1 MKPMLASDFEEGR
14 AQFPLFAQPKVDGV
28 RALNMTGNLTG
39 RSLKAFKNK
48 HVTRL
53 LSHSA
58 LRGLDGEMTVDVDWN
73 HPELCSLT
81 TSALNTIEGEPRVRW
96 YLFDYVTIETKDLP
110 YEQRLVALNK
120 RLFDILTE
128 YPGWQGMLR
137 LMPTYLCKTMRD
149 LQIIDDMHIEQ
160 DLEGTITRK
169 PDMPHKQGRST
180 AKELGLNRIK
190 RFITFEFRI
199 TGVIEGNENQNEAT
213 INELGHT
220 ERSSHQENMVPN
232 GMVGA
237 LTGVVM
243 TEMRAGDVVFEVGQE
258 IKVGA
263 GRLNHADRKRYF
275 EDPSLITGKIG
286 VAKFFPKGVKEKLRF
301 PTFQNLRAEEDMS

>member
-28 RALNMTGNLTG
+28 RAMNMTGTLTG
-39 RSLKAFKNK
+39 RSLKKFKNK
-48 HVTRL
+48 FVTKL
-53 LSHSA
+53 LSHSI
-58 LRGLDGEMTVDVDWN
+58 LRGLDGEMTVDEDWN
-73 HPELCSLT
+73 HPRLCSLT
-81 TSALNTIEGEPRVRW
+81 TSALGTIEGEPRVRW
-96 YLFDYVTIETKDLP
+96 YLFDYVTVETKDLP
-110 YEQRLVALNK
+110 YEERLVALNR
-120 RLFDILTE
+120 RLFEILGE

-137 LMPTYLCKTMRD
+137 LMPTYLCKD
-149 LQIIDDMHIEQ
+149 LAELRRVDDMHIEQ

-180 AKELGLNRIK
+180 AIELGLNRIK
-190 RFITFEFRI
+190 RFVTFEFRI

-220 ERSSHQENMVPN
+220 ERSTHQENMVPN

-237 LTGVVM
+237 LTGVVVTPM
-243 TEMRAGDVVFEVGQE
+243 KAGDVEFVVGQT

-263 GRLNHADRKRYF
+263 GRLTHKERKAYF
-275 EDPSLITGKIG
+275 EDPSLIIGQLG

-301 PTFQNLRAEEDMS
+301 PTFQNLRAAEDMS

>member
-110 YEQRLVALNK
+110 YEDRLKALNK
-120 RLFDILTE
+120 RLFELLGT

-137 LMPTYLCKTMRD
+137 LMPTYLCRNMDD
-149 LQIIDDMHIEQ
+149 LRRIDDMHLGQ

-199 TGVIEGNENQNEAT
+199 TGVIEGAENQNEAT

-237 LTGVVM
+237 LTGVVV

-263 GRLNHADRKRYF
+263 GRMNHADRKRYF
-275 EDPSLITGKIG
+275 EDPSLIVGQTG

-301 PTFQNLRAEEDMS
+301 PTFQNLRAPEDMS